1 MERRDRRP
9 KKGFWSTN
17 APLLI
22 RNHLIV
28 GVSGDF
34 DNLPGTLKSI
44 DPETGKTQWIFYST
58 PPPGTPGSISG
69 GSTGGQMWNAGTY
82 DPDLNLLY
90 VGTGNP
96 TPVLNGPGGRQQVDL
111 QHRRAQ
117 P

>member
-1 MERRDRRP
+1 
-9 KKGFWSTN
+9 
-17 APLLI
+17 
-22 RNHLIV
+22 
-28 GVSGDF
+28 VSGDF